1 MATILE
7 VSFQDQDGLVSG
19 HCCLHPEWL
28 HVASLPCQNATY
40 IVYSAFRMLQNL
52 LVCLTHKHAQICV
65 KEYLQWVTGHQLSC
79 AMVVQGFMSM
89 VAFPLIHAYNLGQTE
104 DSPTLFLP

>member
-1 MATILE
+1 
-7 VSFQDQDGLVSG
+7 
-19 HCCLHPEWL
+19 
-28 HVASLPCQNATY
+28 
-40 IVYSAFRMLQNL
+40 MLQNL

-104 DSPTLFLP
+104 DSPTLFLPWDISADQQMFIAWHMFPMNAMFI